1 MIHFK
6 LEFDITLE
14 TNGREETFKVIGNIV
29 DELREKLQ
37 RMDDVEAIT
46 TLTFENQKRAFRLLK
61 LFKCCFFHFSN
72 SPF

>member
-46 TLTFENQKRAFRLLK
+46 TLTFDK
-61 LFKCCFFHFSN
+61 
-72 SPF
+72 